1 MPNAQDAPHRTSLDR
16 GADLLSILR
25 EATPVVAGTSKL
37 THSSIG
43 ALLGAFLDGGGVL
56 LDTARTYADGE
67 SESVLGA
74 WLRGGIRRERV
85 LVLTKG
91 GHPAADWR
99 PRLEP
104 RAVLGDLEESL
115 FRLNVDN
122 VDVYLL
128 HRDDPSIPVAEL
140 MGLLAEIRDSGKA
153 RWVGVSNWSPPRV
166 HEALGDINPPEA
178 VSNHFGLG
186 IPAGPASLPG
196 VVSAFDAGIHV
207 ALGQRGVPLIAWSSM
222 SAGFF
227 TTTTPTRGLAVAC
240 THSTLS
246 LRRRE
251 AITQVAA
258 RYGRSPEAV
267 LARWLTTA
275 ASHLL
280 PIFGTRQAD
289 RLRPLMAAAG
299 DSGLDEPV
307 AELVT
312 HLWTGVGGPAAERLL
327 LPEQPPQ
334 W

>member
-1 MPNAQDAPHRTSLDR
+1 MPNAQDAPDRTSLDR
-16 GADLLSILR
+16 GTDLLSILR

-37 THSSIG
+37 THSAIG

-67 SESVLGA
+67 SESVLGT
-74 WLRGGIRRERV
+74 WLRSGTHRERA

-115 FRLNVDN
+115 FRLNVGH

-128 HRDDPSIPVAEL
+128 HRDDPTIPVAEL

-153 RWVGVSNWSPPRV
+153 RWVGVSNWSPPRLR
-166 HEALGDINPPEA
+166 EALADINPPEA

-186 IPAGPASLPG
+186 VPAGPASLPG
-196 VVSAFDAGIHV
+196 VVSAFDAGTNI
-207 ALGQRGVPLIAWSSM
+207 ALAQRRVPLIAWSSM

-227 TTTTPTRGLAVAC
+227 SMTTPTRGLAVAC
-240 THSTLS
+240 THSALS

-251 AITQVAA
+251 AITQIAG
-258 RYGRSPEAV
+258 RYTRSPEAV

-289 RLRPLMAAAG
+289 RLRPLLAAAV
-299 DSGLDEPV
+299 DPGLDEPV
-307 AELVT
+307 AELVARLRT
-312 HLWTGVGGPAAERLL
+312 QVGGPAAERLL